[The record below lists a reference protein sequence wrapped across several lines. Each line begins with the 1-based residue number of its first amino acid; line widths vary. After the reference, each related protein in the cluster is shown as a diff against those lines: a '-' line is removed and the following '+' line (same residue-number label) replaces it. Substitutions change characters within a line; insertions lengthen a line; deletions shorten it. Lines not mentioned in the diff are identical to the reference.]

1 MDILAQMLKD
11 LQDLQNTEMICEVG
25 NHERFERLFSNLK
38 KINPIKGYCY
48 DCKHNITVS
57 REYDVDGDIRIDNV
71 QECEIMDIS
80 ISQNGYC
87 YCFKEKK

>member
-1 MDILAQMLKD
+1 MSIIKQMKD
-11 LQDLQNTEMICEVG
+11 DLRFIQDCEMTCEIG
-25 NHERFERLFSNLK
+25 CHERFERLFSNLE